1 MTETAAEL
9 VDRCWWRA
17 AARLRAGVAEAD
29 DVVVGLRTLLAEVV
43 AELDARNARRTVVA
57 FEASRYGPHSD
68 N

>member
-1 MTETAAEL
+1 VAESAAEL
-9 VDRCWWRA
+9 VDRCYWRA
-17 AARLRAGVAEAD
+17 AARLRTGAPDAD